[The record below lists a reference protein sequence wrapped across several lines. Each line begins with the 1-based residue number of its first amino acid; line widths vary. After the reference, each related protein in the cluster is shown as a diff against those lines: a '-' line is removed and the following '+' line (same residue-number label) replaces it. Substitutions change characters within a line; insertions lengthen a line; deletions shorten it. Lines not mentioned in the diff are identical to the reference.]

1 MTLDELVVGKSATIV
16 SVGGN
21 GALRNHFLDM
31 GLTPNTQVSL
41 IKTAPMGDPIELRLR
56 GYELTLRLHDAA
68 KIEIKDVTDTKHIN
82 DRKERIK
89 DIPHPQVGEM
99 GIYHVRKKGD
109 EVLMIVKKELKIYLI
124 HKLVKWEFIMYVKKV
139 MNCVLVTL

>member
-109 EVLMIVKKELKIYLI
+109 ELRAGDPLTFALI
-124 HKLVKWEFIMYVKKV
+124 GNQ
-139 MNCVLVTL
+139 NCGKTTLFNQVVINM